1 MNVEEIYSKLSGH
14 MLEGIML
21 HEQLMNCFLFLGLDG
36 FAKEHE
42 YHYLEET
49 QNHIK
54 LMRYYSDH
62 HRGIIQMGSI
72 DASSIIPAS
81 WYSNKKDNV
90 DPGTRLKA
98 IQAAYDEWIR
108 WEKDTKTLYE
118 HSYAE
123 LVALK
128 EIASAEFVSELV
140 KDVDYELSEAMND
153 KIQNELVSY
162 DFPYLADLQPVKE
175 KTFSKK
181 IKRLFSRI
189 DK

>member
-1 MNVEEIYSKLSGH
+1 MNVEEIYSNLSGH

-54 LMRYYSDH
+54 LVKYFSDH
-62 HRGIIQMGSI
+62 HRSMIQMRQVN
-72 DASSIIPAS
+72 ASSIVPIS
-81 WYSNKKDNV
+81 WYSNKKDDV
-90 DPGTRLKA
+90 DTGTRIKA

-108 WEKDTKTLYE
+108 WEKDTKSLYE
-118 HSYAE
+118 RSYIE
-123 LVALK
+123 LVGLK
-128 EIASAEFVSELV
+128 EIASSEFISELV

-153 KIQNELVSY
+153 KIQNELVGY
-162 DFPYLADLQPVKE
+162 DMPYIADLQPVKE
-175 KTFSKK
+175 KEYSKK
-181 IKRLFSRI
+181 IKRLFE
-189 DK
+189 DE